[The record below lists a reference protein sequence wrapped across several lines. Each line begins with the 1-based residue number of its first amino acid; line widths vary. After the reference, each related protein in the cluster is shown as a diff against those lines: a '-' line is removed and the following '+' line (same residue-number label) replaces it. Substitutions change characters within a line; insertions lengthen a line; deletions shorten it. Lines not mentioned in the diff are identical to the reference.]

1 MSRDEGIARLLA
13 ARVMGWSTDRLV
25 TVRFMPLPAFDA
37 VAGKFASSQNAPK
50 SSLEMFTLLCEEIVD
65 RVADI
70 LEQLAGELAAERR
83 MVVVRRYSD
92 CSLGRQMP
100 GRREHELSRPKLGK
114 QSGVDRL
121 WGAPLGALTRGKRLR
136 LDDER
141 PGL

>member
-1 MSRDEGIARLLA
+1 
-13 ARVMGWSTDRLV
+13 
-25 TVRFMPLPAFDA
+25 MPLPAFDA

-92 CSLGRQMP
+92 CSLGRGDDLRNGDSQ
-100 GRREHELSRPKLGK
+100 R
-114 QSGVDRL
+114 
-121 WGAPLGALTRGKRLR
+121 GANRIQR
-136 LDDER
+136 
-141 PGL
+141 

>member
-1 MSRDEGIARLLA
+1 
-13 ARVMGWSTDRLV
+13 LV

-83 MVVVRRYSD
+83 IVVVRRYSD

>member
-1 MSRDEGIARLLA
+1 M
-13 ARVMGWSTDRLV
+13 V

-83 MVVVRRYSD
+83 MVVVRRYSN
-92 CSLGRQMP
+92 CALGRQMP
-100 GRREHELSRPKLGK
+100 GRREHE
-114 QSGVDRL
+114 
-121 WGAPLGALTRGKRLR
+121 ALTT
-136 LDDER
+136 EA
-141 PGL
+141 